1 MFARTT
7 CLMQIADDQSNI
19 ITMDAI
25 LAGGLVGG
33 GV

>member
-19 ITMDAI
+19 AMDAI